1 MMHPVER
8 EPEHLLADGD
18 GRIVTSS
25 DVCGGRP
32 RVKGTRVTVADLLAA
47 LAAGDSID
55 DLVTDLPYIS
65 REDILAALKYAASN
79 LDHSVSVAA

>member
-1 MMHPVER
+1 MTEPVQR
-8 EPEHLLADGD
+8 QPEHALTDGD
-18 GRIVTSS
+18 GRIVTSP
-25 DVCGGRP
+25 DICGGRP

-55 DLVTDLPYIS
+55 ELVNDLPYIS
-65 REDILAALKYAASN
+65 RENILSALKYAASN

>member
-1 MMHPVER
+1 MKQPIER
-8 EPEHLLADGD
+8 PSEHLLADGD

-47 LAAGDSID
+47 LAAGDTMD
-55 DLVTDLPYIS
+55 ELVNDLPYIS